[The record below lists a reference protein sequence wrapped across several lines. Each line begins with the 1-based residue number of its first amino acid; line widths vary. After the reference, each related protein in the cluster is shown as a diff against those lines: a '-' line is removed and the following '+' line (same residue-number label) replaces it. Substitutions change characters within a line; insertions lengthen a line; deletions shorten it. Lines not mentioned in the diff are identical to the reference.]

1 LRALLRDRRVRD
13 DAQQYVAE
21 GPRLVAAALDAGAP
35 LDGVYVAVD
44 AHATVD
50 ALAQKAAAA
59 GVPVER
65 LAPGVADRIGDTVT
79 SQRVFGVVRRE
90 AVARERLRDATFVV
104 VVDRVNDPG
113 NAGTLW
119 RSAAAAGADVIV
131 LGRGSVDAYNPKL
144 VRATAGACFSVP
156 VLDDADISTVLG
168 DCATAGLQRA
178 GAVVRDGVP
187 PETVDL
193 TRPIAIVLGHE
204 ARGLDDDLPLDVRV
218 SVPMTGGTESLN
230 LAMAG
235 TVLCFEV
242 ARQRR
247 AVAP

>member
-1 LRALLRDRRVRD
+1 VR
-13 DAQQYVAE
+13 
-21 GPRLVAAALDAGAP
+21 
-35 LDGVYVAVD
+35 
-44 AHATVD
+44 
-50 ALAQKAAAA
+50 
-59 GVPVER
+59 VER
-65 LAPGVADRIGDTVT
+65 LAAGVADRVGDTVT
-79 SQRVFGVVRRE
+79 TQRIFAVVER
-90 AVARERLRDATFVV
+90 AAGAQERLRGATFVV

-131 LGRGSVDAYNPKL
+131 LGAGSVDAYNPKL

-178 GAVVRDGVP
+178 GAVVRDGDAP
-187 PETVDL
+187 DAVDL
-193 TRPIAIVLGHE
+193 ARPTALVLGHE
-204 ARGLDDDLPLDVRV
+204 ARGLGDDLPLDVRV
-218 SVPMTGGTESLN
+218 TVPMAGTTESLN

-247 AVAP
+247 LVAR